1 MSKYFSINNKSL
13 IYVFRVLLGITIVWW
28 SLYYLHD
35 DKKMWALVSVI
46 MISEPDFDI
55 VRSGTISRMINTVV
69 GCAIGLFFIY
79 IAGPSFLSLIAAIGV
94 SVFISTSFKKY
105 PTSWKLAPVTV
116 VIVMVPGILDNIS
129 LKEDIV
135 IALTR
140 TGEVLYGS
148 VVAFVLAAAF
158 YVVEKRWG
166 TPEML
171 ASAPAPTAKKVHHK
185 HRAKKK

>member
-13 IYVFRVLLGITIVWW
+13 VYAFRVLLGCTIVWW

-35 DKKMWALVSVI
+35 DKKMWALISVI

-55 VRSGTISRMINTVV
+55 VRSGTISRMVNTVV
-69 GCAIGLFFIY
+69 GCALGLLFIY
-79 IAGPSFLSLIAAIGV
+79 LAGPSFLSLIAAIGV
-94 SVFISTSFKKY
+94 SVIISTSFRRY

-116 VIVMVPGILDNIS
+116 IIVMVPSLVDNMT
-129 LKEDIV
+129 LRDDTV

-148 VVAFVLAAAF
+148 LVAFLLAGAF
-158 YVVEKRWG
+158 HLIERRWG
-166 TPEML
+166 LPEALPVITP
-171 ASAPAPTAKKVHHK
+171 ASK
-185 HRAKKK
+185 AKKK

>member
-35 DKKMWALVSVI
+35 DRKMWALVSVI
-46 MISEPDFDI
+46 MISEPGFDI
-55 VRSGTISRMINTVV
+55 VRSGTISRLINTVV
-69 GCAIGLFFIY
+69 GCAIGLLFIY

-116 VIVMVPGILDNIS
+116 VIVMVPSLLDNIS
-129 LKEDIV
+129 LKEDTV

-140 TGEVLYGS
+140 TAEVLYGS
-148 VVAFVLAAAF
+148 LVAFVLAAAF
-158 YVVEKRWG
+158 YAVEKRWG

-171 ASAPAPTAKKVHHK
+171 EPEPAPKKTHK
-185 HRAKKK
+185 PHKVQKKR